1 MFTLSQAQSKEAF
14 EIAKH
19 LFKEYA
25 EELGIDLSFQ
35 NFAKELEEVEHEY
48 APPHGALFLAFV
60 EQKEAIAC
68 FAIRN
73 WEREICELKRM
84 YIRKAFRGQGLGKVL
99 LKKSIEQAEKLGYHK
114 MRLDTLPSMQAAIK
128 LYESMGFVEI
138 EAYRFNPI
146 PGTKYFEKS
155 LI

>member
-1 MFTLSQAQSKEAF
+1 MFTLSQAQSEEAF
-14 EIAKH
+14 ELAKH

-35 NFAKELEEVEHEY
+35 NFAKELEQVENEY
-48 APPHGALFLAFV
+48 APPHGALFLAFD

-68 FAIRN
+68 FAIRL
-73 WEREICELKRM
+73 WEGKICELKRM
-84 YIRKAFRGQGLGKVL
+84 YIRKAFRGKGLGKKL
-99 LKKSIEQAEKLGYHK
+99 LHTSIEKAKTLGYEK

-128 LYESMGFVEI
+128 LYENMGFVEI

-146 PGTKYFEKS
+146 EGTKYFEKT
-155 LI
+155 LT